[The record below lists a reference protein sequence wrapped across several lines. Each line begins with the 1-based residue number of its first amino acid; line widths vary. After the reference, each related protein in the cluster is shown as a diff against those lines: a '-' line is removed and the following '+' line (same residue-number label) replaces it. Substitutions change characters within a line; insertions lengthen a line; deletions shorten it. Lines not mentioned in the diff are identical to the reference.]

1 MKFINFKNIII
12 LSIIILLSLYHFYIH
27 NGLEKLF
34 SQSYFNYDSVKR
46 PLSNCSNQNNSQKLS
61 CIGMP
66 SGHAE
71 FSSVLFFLL
80 YFNTICACLS

>member
-27 NGLEKLF
+27 NGLEKLL

-46 PLSNCSNQNNSQKLS
+46 PLSNCSNQSLFELSKLS
-61 CIGMP
+61 
-66 SGHAE
+66 A
-71 FSSVLFFLL
+71 
-80 YFNTICACLS
+80 